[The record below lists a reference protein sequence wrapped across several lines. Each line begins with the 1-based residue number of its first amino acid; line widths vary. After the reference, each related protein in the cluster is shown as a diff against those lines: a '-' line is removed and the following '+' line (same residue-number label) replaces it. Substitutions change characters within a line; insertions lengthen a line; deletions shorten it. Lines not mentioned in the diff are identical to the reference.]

1 MTNNETNKD
10 RYVGTEVRLAGVAYD
25 AFSLGKGPLSA
36 ADIAT
41 IARWQIGKGKS
52 LKYDANGVY
61 FVLTSNIVEVDG
73 FCSNFCGW
81 HTKAAHYLGPFN
93 LGFAGDH
100 GSCPDPCMPEPA
112 SPNGN
117 TAMDATVS
125 TLANKLVNI
134 ITNPDTETGWMMG
147 DGSEV
152 SDNCDKNYG
161 NDTIEVK
168 YARNSDGFQYRYNLI
183 GNKGM
188 KFLISKA
195 WDRIENTC
203 MLQND
208 LPEDSTP
215 CPNIPRWIRP
225 RLCDIFNRCC

>member
-36 ADIAT
+36 SDIAT
-41 IARWQIGKGKS
+41 IARWQIGKGKA

-73 FCSNFCGW
+73 FCTNFCGW

-112 SPNGN
+112 SPNCN

-161 NDTIEVK
+161 NDTVEVK
-168 YARNSDGFQYRYNLI
+168 YDRNKDGFQYRYNLV
-183 GNKGM
+183 GNGGM
-188 KFLISKA
+188 RFLISKA
-195 WDRIENTC
+195 WDRVENTC

-208 LPEDSTP
+208 LPEESTP

-225 RLCDIFNRCC
+225 RLCDVFNKCC